1 MCVCFGEEVSAGFER
16 RKRARESR
24 TRPVRAL
31 SAATGDLD
39 VAINNPVAAPK
50 ALAFEILK
58 VRRGTPV
65 RQELLGPDDRPADEY
80 VCVRKLHA
88 YSGEPFC

>member
-1 MCVCFGEEVSAGFER
+1 VCVCFGEEVSAGFER